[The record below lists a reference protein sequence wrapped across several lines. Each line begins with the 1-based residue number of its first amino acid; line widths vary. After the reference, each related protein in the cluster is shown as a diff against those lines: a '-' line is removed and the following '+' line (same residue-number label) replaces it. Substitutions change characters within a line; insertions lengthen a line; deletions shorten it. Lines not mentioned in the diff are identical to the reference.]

1 MNNYDI
7 VVQDV
12 QSVAPTFTSLL
23 GESGARVFEA
33 EAGFAIQILTS
44 NDYALKLAAGNRRSV
59 IDAVTNVAAIG
70 ISLNPAKKQAYL
82 VPRDGKICLDISYMG
97 LLDMAVEAGVVQ
109 WGQCRIVRERDEFAL
124 NGIDRQ
130 PQHKYNPFA
139 KDRGE
144 IVGVYSV
151 VKTGSGD
158 YLTHAMPIDE
168 VFAIRNR
175 SSAWKSGRA
184 CPWKTDEG
192 EMIKKTCIKQA
203 YKYWPKA
210 GGGDKL
216 ERAIQYLNTHGG
228 EGIDI
233 DQQNGP
239 GIISATDWAMP
250 AQPLEEQDRLREIAE
265 KAIKQFYGGDI
276 AAAYASYES
285 AGLDNERKI
294 AVWSLLPS
302 KLRTALKKEKKARD
316 DAART
321 VESVAN

>member
-7 VVQDV
+7 VVADV
-12 QSVAPTFTSLL
+12 QSVAPAFTSLL
-23 GESGARVFEA
+23 GDSGARVFEA
-33 EAGFAIQILTS
+33 EAGFAIQILTA

-82 VPRDGKICLDISYMG
+82 VPRDGKICLDIGYMG
-97 LLDMAVEAGVVQ
+97 LLDMAVEGGVVQ
-109 WGQCRIVRERDEFAL
+109 WGQCRIVRECDEFEL
-124 NGIDRQ
+124 DGIDRQ
-130 PQHKYNPFA
+130 PLHRFRPFS

-168 VFAIRNR
+168 VHAIRNR

-210 GGGDKL
+210 SGGEKL
-216 ERAIQYLNTHGG
+216 EKAIHYLNNQGG
-228 EGIDI
+228 EGIEQHAQGGTI
-233 DQQNGP
+233 T
-239 GIISATDWAMP
+239 ATDGAM
-250 AQPLEEQDRLREIAE
+250 AALSMQDQERLRRLADDTKLAFESDGIALAFDLIE
-265 KAIKQFYGGDI
+265 R
-276 AAAYASYES
+276 AA
-285 AGLDNERKI
+285 LDVDQKV
-294 AVWSLLPS
+294 AFWSVLPS
-302 KLRTALKKEKKARD
+302 NIRTALKKESKARV

-321 VESVAN
+321 VESA

>member
-23 GESGARVFEA
+23 GDSGARTFEA
-33 EAGFAIQILTS
+33 EAGFAIQILTA

-82 VPRDGKICLDISYMG
+82 VPRDGRICLDISYMG

-109 WGQCRIVRERDEFAL
+109 WGQCRIVRDTDTFELD
-124 NGIDRQ
+124 GIDRQ
-130 PQHKYNPFA
+130 PLHRFKPFA

-151 VKTGSGD
+151 VKTASGD
-158 YLTHAMPIDE
+158 YLTHAMAIDE
-168 VFAIRNR
+168 VHAIRNR
-175 SSAWKSGRA
+175 SSAYKSGRA

-216 ERAIQYLNTHGG
+216 EKAIHYLNTQGG
-228 EGIDI
+228 EGIE
-233 DQQNGP
+233 QQAQG
-239 GIISATDWAMP
+239 GTITATDGAMAALSMP
-250 AQPLEEQDRLREIAE
+250 DQERLRQLADDAKLAFESDGIALAFDMIERE
-265 KAIKQFYGGDI
+265 K
-276 AAAYASYES
+276 
-285 AGLDNERKI
+285 LDVDQKV
-294 AVWSLLPS
+294 AFWSVLPS
-302 KLRTALKKEKKARD
+302 QIRTALKKESKARA

-321 VESVAN
+321 VEAQA